1 MSERWFPV
9 AVSLGGVLAAY
20 LLYAVTV
27 VPWVEPEAP
36 PITPGAVVPAGERP
50 PSGHAPN
57 LTLQRIFADEPD
69 AWELKNPKLLRNE
82 QGILLLDK
90 YKNLGDGKVKIQPCT
105 FVLLPARDAQDP
117 QRERQAIILRAPE
130 GAILQFDRDLD
141 IRSGEVGRLLGGVLL
156 GRVTIRSDSKQ
167 PGPEDDLYISTFDV
181 KLAGQTI
188 TTPHPV
194 DVRWGRNVGRGTDLR
209 IDLAPAENRADALAN
224 IGGVERLTLARDVA
238 LRLVLDDDA
247 PQAEAPAAPPA
258 DAHSG
263 QPGEAPA
270 AATGRGTAE
279 QRGSDPFPLD
289 RRGALD
295 VTCQGRFEYDFVQ
308 QTATF
313 YDQVDVVRQLPGAP
327 RDHLACQRLTTHFA
341 PADPQAGD
349 ASPRSRQFARL
360 RLVQLE
366 ALGKPA
372 ILHAPNAQGYARAD
386 RMEYVIDSRRIT
398 LESEREVQ
406 FRYQNNEIR
415 AQQLH
420 YEPGA
425 DGRIGR
431 FLASGPGWL
440 TWALQDEALGPPR
453 RMEANWARQLFCRP
467 HEGLQVVS
475 VEGQASIQ
483 ISGQGALRAEDI
495 HAWFHEVVAD
505 PPPEGQTRAR
515 ADLVPDRMLATAAT
529 GGSVEIDSPQLTGRT
544 QRLEVWYQAEPGAG
558 SLSPVA
564 RGSPDAGTSTVS
576 GAAPATVVRP
586 PGAAAVP
593 PAATADAV
601 RPLPPVAAPLRP
613 VPREDPPNRF
623 DVSGQNV
630 QVQFVRQGE
639 QPPRVAEVL
648 VRGRA
653 RLVETRTAEPAQR
666 PLQVWGDVLHLRDA
680 HTDAA
685 KVTVSGTGGTSPQPA
700 HVEGR
705 GLELE
710 GAVIR
715 MDQGANRAWIDGP
728 GVMTL
733 LVDRDLQGAPLSTPQ
748 PLRVQ
753 WQGRM
758 LFDGTQTTFERSVVA
773 SRDKDL
779 CRTETLEVVFA
790 QRVDLSRSSGAAR
803 PEVARIYCRDGVY
816 LESQTYNA
824 QGLESIQ
831 QMQAGD
837 LSLNLISGAVLAQG
851 PGWLKRVGLRRSEA
865 QFALNA
871 GPLPG
876 GTAAAPRTSAAAPG
890 TDASRPA
897 ASGPAPGGAP
907 GAGPSSAPE
916 LAYLHVQ
923 FQRDLTGNVH
933 RRELTFNDQVKTV
946 YGPIADWQ
954 QTLDAQ
960 RPDQLGSGAV
970 VINCQQLT
978 VSQLPAGDG
987 RYWTELQARSNVMV
1001 EGQGFTASASVIS
1014 YSQEKDLLVLEGT
1027 DRSSAELWLQ
1037 KRPGAPRSYSA
1048 ARKIRYWRSTNR
1060 IVVDDGRF
1068 LDLNQ
1073 LPGTAPSGSQRP
1085 ASPTP
1090 R

>member
-1 MSERWFPV
+1 MSQRWLPV
-9 AVSLGGVLAAY
+9 AVSLGSVVAAY
-20 LLYAVTV
+20 FLYAVTV
-27 VPWVEPEAP
+27 VPWVEPTAPAVVGGGAP
-36 PITPGAVVPAGERP
+36 PRRDVPAA
-50 PSGHAPN
+50 GHAPD

-105 FVLLPARDAQDP
+105 FVLLPAHAQQDP
-117 QRERQAIILRAPE
+117 QRQRPAIILRAPE

-167 PGPEDDLYISTFDV
+167 PGPDDDLYISTFDV

-188 TTPHPV
+188 TTPHAV
-194 DVRWGRNVGRGTDLR
+194 DFRWGRNEGRGTELR
-209 IDLAPAENRADALAN
+209 IDLVPAENRPDALAN
-224 IGGVERLTLARDVA
+224 IGGVQRLTLARDVA

-247 PQAEAPAAPPA
+247 ASPSAAPAAQPA
-258 DAHSG
+258 AEPDA
-263 QPGEAPA
+263 QAGEDRTAAPA
-270 AATGRGTAE
+270 RAAAASRAD
-279 QRGSDPFPLD
+279 DPFPLD
-289 RRGALD
+289 RRGTLD
-295 VTCQGRFEYDFVQ
+295 ITCQGRFEYDFVQ

-313 YDQVDVVRQLPGAP
+313 YDQVDVVRELPGAP
-327 RDHLACQRLTTHFA
+327 RDHLACQRLTTRFA
-341 PADPQAGD
+341 PDEADRRAASARAG
-349 ASPRSRQFARL
+349 AFARL

-372 ILHAPNAQGYARAD
+372 ILHAPASQGYARAE

-398 LESEREVQ
+398 LESQREVQ
-406 FRYQNNEIR
+406 FRYRTNEIR

-431 FLASGPGWL
+431 FLATGGGWL

-453 RMEANWARQLFCRP
+453 RMEAHWSRQLFCRP
-467 HEGLQVVS
+467 HEGMQVVS
-475 VEGQASIQ
+475 IEGQASIH
-483 ISGQGALRAEDI
+483 ISGQGALRADDI
-495 HAWFHEVVAD
+495 HAWLLEQMPEPPAD
-505 PPPEGQTRAR
+505 GATAARPE
-515 ADLVPDRMLATAAT
+515 LIPDRMLATAET

-544 QRLEVWYQAEPGAG
+544 QRLEVWYQAEP
-558 SLSPVA
+558 A
-564 RGSPDAGTSTVS
+564 RGLGPAAAASGSAAGTS
-576 GAAPATVVRP
+576 
-586 PGAAAVP
+586 
-593 PAATADAV
+593 
-601 RPLPPVAAPLRP
+601 PVAAPSAAAVRPAAAAVAPAAAVAGAAPDRPSPPAPLRP
-613 VPREDPPNRF
+613 APLDDKPNRF
-623 DVSGQNV
+623 DVQGRNV
-630 QVQFVRQGE
+630 QVQFVRRGE

-648 VRGRA
+648 VRGQA
-653 RLVETRTAEPAQR
+653 RLVETRTADASQR

-685 KVTVSGTGGTSPQPA
+685 KVTVSGTGGTSPQVA
-700 HVEGR
+700 HLEGR

-715 MDQGANRAWIDGP
+715 MDQGANRVWIDGA

-733 LVDRDLQGAPLSTPQ
+733 LVDRDLQGAALTTPQ

-758 LFDGTQTTFERSVVA
+758 VFDGTQTTFERSVVA

-779 CRTETLEVVFA
+779 CRTETLEIVFA

-816 LESQTYNA
+816 LEGQTYNA

-851 PGWLKRVGLRRSEA
+851 PGWLKRVGLRRSEG
-865 QFALNA
+865 QLALTGSPPA
-871 GPLPG
+871 G
-876 GTAAAPRTSAAAPG
+876 RTSP
-890 TDASRPA
+890 AS
-897 ASGPAPGGAP
+897 SGPAGTPDTA
-907 GAGPSSAPE
+907 AGQASGPE

-954 QTLDAQ
+954 QTLDGQ

-970 VINCQQLT
+970 VIQCQQLT

-1037 KRPGAPRSYSA
+1037 KRPGAPRSYTA
-1048 ARKIRYWRSTNR
+1048 ARKIRYWRATNR

-1073 LPGTAPSGSQRP
+1073 LPGAAPSANDRP
-1085 ASPTP
+1085 PAPP